1 MTPEDYHLKYSKT
14 MLETKHNLLWR
25 VLREDKYETLFA
37 ERIADHINEN
47 VVQNEE
53 GMRSE
58 VRRVAEMLISGE
70 IE

>member
-1 MTPEDYHLKYSKT
+1 

-25 VLREDKYETLFA
+25 VLREEKYETLFA

>member
-1 MTPEDYHLKYSKT
+1 

-25 VLREDKYETLFA
+25 VLREEKYETLFA

-58 VRRVAEMLISGE
+58 VRCGVK
-70 IE
+70 

>member
-1 MTPEDYHLKYSKT
+1 
-14 MLETKHNLLWR
+14 MLEIKHNLLWR
-25 VLREDKYETLFA
+25 VLREEKYETLFA